1 MKLLIQH
8 THRENEIA
16 GVLTYI
22 NAITPELN
30 AQGVETQVIST
41 KTTSIKEWI
50 LAIADSDLIHMNSN
64 HLGFA
69 LLCKLLSKQIILKY
83 HYLFYISTH
92 SNYEKMSFIERLKT
106 EFIQTLPKQSYPL
119 KWKLFTVVKLVRFS
133 VRFVTAL
140 LVNRHTTC
148 SNFLTESLS
157 FPWKVST
164 LYNPISIQEFIKK
177 ELNQPH
183 QFTYVGRLAHD
194 KGVDLLLRAA
204 KRLTEWDYEFQIL
217 IIGDGELTNSLKAL
231 AMELEIVDRVQF
243 LGRRSSSEIL
253 ETVASSLA
261 LVVPSRWQEP
271 AGYVT
276 LEASSVQTCSIVAK
290 VGGLPE
296 MAGPDNLFFERE
308 NVQELAAQMKACLDN
323 PIDAIER
330 GKQANHYIEEQFS
343 SARITT
349 QLVNICQELQH
360 SSHTTE
366 QHS

>member
-22 NAITPELN
+22 NEIEPELN
-30 AQGVETQVIST
+30 AQGVETQIIST
-41 KTTSIKEWI
+41 KTTSIKKWI
-50 LAIADSDLIHMNSN
+50 QAIADSDLVHMNSN

-69 LLCKLLSKQIILKY
+69 LLCKLLGKQIILKY
-83 HYLFYISTH
+83 HYLFYTSTH
-92 SNYEKMSFIERLKT
+92 FNYEKMSFSERLRT
-106 EFIQTLPKQSYPL
+106 EFIQTLPKRNYPL
-119 KWKLFTVVKLVRFS
+119 KWKFFTVIKWARFGVRFA
-133 VRFVTAL
+133 TAL
-140 LVNRHTTC
+140 LADRHTTC

-164 LYNPISIQEFIKK
+164 LYNPISIQEFTKK
-177 ELNQPH
+177 ELNQPY

-194 KGVDLLLRAA
+194 KGVDFLLRAA
-204 KRLTEWDYEFQIL
+204 KRLTEWNYEFQIL

-231 AMELEIVDRVQF
+231 AIKLEIVDRVQF
-243 LGRRSSSEIL
+243 LGHRSSNEIL

-276 LEASSVQTCSIVAK
+276 LEASSVQTCSIVAN

-296 MAGPDNLFFERE
+296 MAGFQNLFFERE
-308 NVQELAAQMKACLDN
+308 NVQELAARMKACLDN
-323 PIDAIER
+323 PMDAIDR
-330 GKQANHYIEEQFS
+330 GKQAHHYIKEQFS
-343 SARITT
+343 STKITA
-349 QLVNICQELQH
+349 QLLDICQEFQG
-360 SSHTTE
+360 SSHTLK
-366 QHS
+366 